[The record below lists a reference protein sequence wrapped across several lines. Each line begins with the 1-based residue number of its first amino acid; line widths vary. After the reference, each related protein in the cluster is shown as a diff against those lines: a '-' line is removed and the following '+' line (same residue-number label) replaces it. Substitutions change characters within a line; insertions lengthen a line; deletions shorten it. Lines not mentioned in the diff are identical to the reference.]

1 MLKVSRP
8 HTGTLII
15 SQGRA
20 QALVRLLIWAGVV
33 VLFYI
38 VMISDLVQIGERP
51 EGGEAAA
58 WHLWALMLF
67 PLFLLPYL
75 FGLLR
80 TIRRA
85 DDLIFDGREKTVSKG
100 KQTLAAY
107 ADIRALE
114 LLSVHATCEEFRL
127 SAVLADGVSI
137 ELMETEASVAI
148 EVLAR
153 EISDLLNVPLDRK
166 A

>member
-1 MLKVSRP
+1 MLEVSRP
-8 HTGTLII
+8 DAGTLII
-15 SQGRA
+15 SKGRA
-20 QALVRLLIWAGVV
+20 QAFVRLLIWAGVV
-33 VLFYI
+33 LLFYI
-38 VMISDLVQIGERP
+38 VLISDLVQSGERP

-58 WHLWALMLF
+58 WHLWTLMLF

-85 DDLIFDGREKTVSKG
+85 DDLIFDGRKRTVSKG
-100 KQTLAAY
+100 KQTLAGY

-153 EISDLLNVPLDRK
+153 EISNLLSVPLNRK